1 MKKTLGEKNM
11 VASVSLGDDLLVPY
25 SDSKVF
31 AEIDDKKGEIY
42 ILIKNSKE
50 NSNDIKLFFKE
61 TGVNVEDVNEEK

>member
-31 AEIDDKKGEIY
+31 AEIDDTKGEIY

-50 NSNDIKLFFKE
+50 DSSDIKLFFKE